1 MSTSIYIFI
10 IAFKDVK
17 KNIQQIFNFLFYL
30 IKQRAN
36 KWVSDLFY

>member
-36 KWVSDLFY
+36 K